1 MTPLPNYLLTS
12 DPFRYLWQCSLVQ
25 SGHST
30 HPGPLWNKSKPC
42 SPHTAHP
49 FSVGP
54 HNPHSHP
61 RTMSGWV
68 TITSKRPFFHAI
80 PRHFST
86 FWWTPGVFPSGLRGL
101 GPKGGLG
108 VLGYPHPY
116 TDSLPGHPSTQ
127 LLDQYHNAL
136 PLCHPRYHT
145 CS

>member
-1 MTPLPNYLLTS
+1 
-12 DPFRYLWQCSLVQ
+12 
-25 SGHST
+25 
-30 HPGPLWNKSKPC
+30 
-42 SPHTAHP
+42 
-49 FSVGP
+49 
-54 HNPHSHP
+54 
-61 RTMSGWV
+61 MSGWV

-136 PLCHPRYHT
+136 HLCHTRHQRGSGCGKAWLDTRAELAYDSVEGST
-145 CS
+145 YVIGTRTATVSRTLART